1 MTGLKNRSNVA
12 VVPSLEIIDLN
23 GPVHYAD
30 YGGDGPPMVL
40 VHGLGGSH
48 LNWLHVAHRL
58 AERHRVVAVDLAG
71 FGLTP
76 PAGRKAT
83 VQANQRLLNDFI
95 RAVSPDDPVSLIGN
109 SMGGL
114 VSILQAAAQPET
126 VSALVLVNP
135 ALPLADAG
143 AVNVFTM
150 QRLFVP
156 LIPGVGEAALSRYY
170 SRVSPERQLQQTLA
184 AVAADPSSLPTGGRE
199 LNLEMIR
206 LRQEMDWAV
215 PSFLQASRS
224 IAGVLVRRARFRATL
239 GDIQCPVL
247 LIHGEEDSIVSPA
260 SAEWAIQQRPDWR
273 LELLPGIGHVPQL
286 EAPELFGDLVES
298 FLAPAS

>member
-1 MTGLKNRSNVA
+1 MPT
-12 VVPSLEIIDLN
+12 LEIIDLN

-30 YGGDGPPMVL
+30 YGGEGRPLVL

-58 AERHRVVAVDLAG
+58 AERHRVLAVDLAG

-76 PAGRKAT
+76 QAGRKST
-83 VQANQRLLNDFI
+83 VQANQRLLDDFI
-95 RAVSPDDPVSLIGN
+95 AAISPDESVGLIGN

-114 VSILQAAAQPET
+114 VSILEAAANPAA
-126 VSALVLVNP
+126 VHSMVLVNP

-156 LIPGVGEAALSRYY
+156 LIPGVGEAAMSRYY
-170 SRVSPERQLQQTLA
+170 ARATPEQQLDQTLA
-184 AVAADPSSLPTGGRE
+184 AVTANPAGLPTHGRE

-206 LRQEMDWAV
+206 LRKEMDWAV
-215 PSFLQASRS
+215 RSFLQASRS
-224 IAGVLVRRARFRATL
+224 IAAVLVRRTAFRKTL
-239 GDIQCPVL
+239 AAVECPVL
-247 LIHGEEDSIVSPA
+247 LIHGQEDSIVSPA
-260 SAEWAIQQRPDWR
+260 SARWAIEQRPDWR
-273 LELLPGIGHVPQL
+273 LELLEGVGHVPQL
-286 EAPELFGDLVES
+286 EAPDVFGDLVED
-298 FLAPAS
+298 FLSPEQ

>member
-1 MTGLKNRSNVA
+1 M
-12 VVPSLEIIDLN
+12 PQLEIIDLN

-30 YGGDGPPMVL
+30 YGGEGPPLVL

-48 LNWLHVAHRL
+48 LNWIHVAHRL
-58 AERHRVVAVDLAG
+58 AERHRVVAIDLAG

-83 VQANQRLLNDFI
+83 VQANQRLLDDFI
-95 RAVSPDDPVSLIGN
+95 AAVSPNAPVGLIGN

-114 VSILQAAAQPET
+114 VSILQAAANPAS
-126 VSALVLVNP
+126 VNALVLVNP

-156 LIPGVGEAALSRYY
+156 LIPGVGEAAMSRYY
-170 SRVSPERQLQQTLA
+170 ARATPEQQLTQTLA
-184 AVAADPSSLPTGGRE
+184 AVTADPSSLPTHGRE

-206 LRQEMDWAV
+206 LRKQMDWAV

-224 IAGVLVRRARFRATL
+224 IAGVLVRRKAFRKTL
-239 GDIQCPVL
+239 AAIECPVL
-247 LIHGEEDSIVSPA
+247 LIHGEEDAIVSPA
-260 SAEWAIQQRPDWR
+260 SAQWAIEQRPDWQF
-273 LELLPGIGHVPQL
+273 ELLAGIGHVPQL
-286 EAPELFGDLVES
+286 EAPELFGDLVEG
-298 FLAPAS
+298 FLEAAQ

>member
-1 MTGLKNRSNVA
+1 M
-12 VVPSLEIIDLN
+12 PSLEILDVG

-30 YGGDGPPMVL
+30 YGGDGPPIVL

-48 LNWLHVAHRL
+48 LNWLHVAPRL
-58 AERHRVVAVDLAG
+58 AEQHRVLAVDLAG

-83 VQANQRLLNDFI
+83 VQANQRLLDGFI
-95 RAVSPDDPVSLIGN
+95 SAVSPQDPATLIGN

-114 VSILQAAAQPET
+114 VSILQAAVHPAS

-135 ALPLADAG
+135 ALPMADAG

-150 QRLFVP
+150 QRLFIP

-170 SRVSPERQLQQTLA
+170 AKVDPEKQLQQTLA

-206 LRQEMDWAV
+206 LRKEMEWAV

-224 IAGVLVRRARFRATL
+224 IAGVLVRRRQFRKTL
-239 GDIQCPVL
+239 AAVECPVL
-247 LIHGEEDSIVSPA
+247 LIHGTEDAIVSPA
-260 SAEWAIQQRPDWR
+260 SAEWAKQQRPDWR
-273 LELLPGIGHVPQL
+273 LELLAGVGHVPQL
-286 EAPELFGDLVES
+286 EAPELFGDLVED
-298 FLAPAS
+298 FLAPA

>member
-1 MTGLKNRSNVA
+1 MPTLD
-12 VVPSLEIIDLN
+12 IIDLN

-30 YGGDGPPMVL
+30 YGGEGPPMVL

-58 AERHRVVAVDLAG
+58 AERHRVLAVDLAG

-83 VQANQRLLNDFI
+83 VQANQRLLDHFI
-95 RAVSPDDPVSLIGN
+95 AAMSPDEPVALVGN

-114 VSILQAAAQPET
+114 VSILQGAANPAS

-143 AVNVFTM
+143 AVNLFTM
-150 QRLFVP
+150 QRLFIP
-156 LIPGVGEAALSRYY
+156 LIPGVGEAALGRYY
-170 SRVSPERQLQQTLA
+170 SRVSPERQLADTLA
-184 AVAADPSSLPTGGRE
+184 AVAADPSSLPTAGRE

-206 LRQEMDWAV
+206 LRKQMDWAI

-224 IAGVLVRRARFRATL
+224 IAGVLARRGQFRRTL
-239 GDIQCPVL
+239 AAIECPVL
-247 LIHGEEDSIVSPA
+247 LVHGTEDAIVSPA
-260 SAEWAIQQRPDWR
+260 SAEWAKRQRPEWR
-273 LELLPGIGHVPQL
+273 LELLDGVGHVPQL
-286 EAPELFGDLVES
+286 EAPERFGDLVED
-298 FLAPAS
+298 FLAPGY

>member
-1 MTGLKNRSNVA
+1 M
-12 VVPSLEIIDLN
+12 PSLEILDVR

-48 LNWLHVAHRL
+48 LNWLHVAPRL
-58 AERHRVVAVDLAG
+58 AQQHRVLAVDLAG

-83 VQANQRLLNDFI
+83 VQANQRLLDDFI
-95 RAVSPDDPVSLIGN
+95 SAVSPENPVTLIGN

-114 VSILQAAAQPET
+114 VSIMQAADHPAS

-150 QRLFVP
+150 QRLFIP

-170 SRVSPERQLQQTLA
+170 AKVDPEKQLQQTLA

-206 LRQEMDWAV
+206 LRKEMEWAV

-224 IAGVLVRRARFRATL
+224 IAGVLVRRGQFRKTL
-239 GDIQCPVL
+239 AAVECPVL
-247 LIHGEEDSIVSPA
+247 LIHGAEDVIVSPA
-260 SAEWAIQQRPDWR
+260 SAEWAKQQRPDWR
-273 LELLPGIGHVPQL
+273 LELLAGVGHVPQL
-286 EAPELFGDLVES
+286 EAPELFGDLVED
-298 FLAPAS
+298 FLAPA

>member
-1 MTGLKNRSNVA
+1 
-12 VVPSLEIIDLN
+12 VPNLEIIDLN

-30 YGGDGPPMVL
+30 YGGAGPPMVL

-58 AERHRVVAVDLAG
+58 ADRHRVVAVDLAG

-83 VQANQRLLNDFI
+83 VQANQGLLDAFI
-95 RAVSPDDPVSLIGN
+95 AAVSPGESVTLIGN

-114 VSILQAAAQPET
+114 ISIMQAAAHPAS
-126 VSALVLVNP
+126 VSAMVLVNP

-143 AVNVFTM
+143 AVNLFTM
-150 QRLFVP
+150 QRLFIP

-170 SRVSPERQLQQTLA
+170 ARVSPEDQLEETLA
-184 AVAADPSSLPTGGRE
+184 AVAANPSNLPTTGRD

-206 LRQEMDWAV
+206 LRKEMEWAV

-224 IAGVLVRRARFRATL
+224 IAGVLVRRAQFRKTL
-239 GDIQCPVL
+239 AAIECPVL
-247 LIHGEEDSIVSPA
+247 LIHGAEDAIVSPA
-260 SAEWAIQQRPDWR
+260 SAEWAIRQRPDWR
-273 LELLPGIGHVPQL
+273 LELMAGIGHVPQL
-286 EAPELFGDLVES
+286 EAPELFGDLVEG
-298 FLAPAS
+298 FLAPR

>member
-1 MTGLKNRSNVA
+1 
-12 VVPSLEIIDLN
+12 VPTLDIIDLN
-23 GPVHYAD
+23 GPVHFAD
-30 YGGDGPPMVL
+30 YGGSGSPLVL

-83 VQANQRLLNDFI
+83 VHANQRLLNDFI
-95 RAVSPDDPVSLIGN
+95 GAISPGEPVALIGN

-114 VSILQAAAQPET
+114 ISIMQAAAAPDR
-126 VSALVLVNP
+126 VAAMVLVNP
-135 ALPLADAG
+135 ALPIADAG
-143 AVNVFTM
+143 AVNLFTM
-150 QRLFVP
+150 QRLFIP
-156 LIPGVGEAALSRYY
+156 LIPGVGEAAMGRYY
-170 SRVSPERQLQQTLA
+170 ARVSPEEQLDQTLA
-184 AVAADPSSLPTGGRE
+184 AVTADPSSLPTQGRE

-206 LRQEMDWAV
+206 LRQQMSWAV

-224 IAGVLVRRARFRATL
+224 IAGVLVRRRQFRRTL
-239 GDIQCPVL
+239 QSIKCPVL
-247 LIHGEEDSIVSPA
+247 LIHGTEDAIVSPA

-273 LELLPGIGHVPQL
+273 LELLTGIGHVPQL
-286 EAPELFGDLVES
+286 EAPEAFGDLVED
-298 FLAPAS
+298 FLEAEQ

>member
-1 MTGLKNRSNVA
+1 M
-12 VVPSLEIIDLN
+12 PSLEIIDLN

-30 YGGDGPPMVL
+30 YGGDGSPLVL

-58 AERHRVVAVDLAG
+58 AETHRVVAVDLAG

-76 PAGRKAT
+76 PAGRKST
-83 VQANQRLLNDFI
+83 VQANQRLLDDFI
-95 RAVSPDDPVSLIGN
+95 GAISPDEPVGLIGN

-114 VSILQAAAQPET
+114 VSILQAAAHPAA
-126 VSALVLVNP
+126 VSALILVNP

-156 LIPGVGEAALSRYY
+156 LIPGVGEAAMSRYY
-170 SRVSPERQLQQTLA
+170 ARATPEQQLEETLA
-184 AVAADPSSLPTGGRE
+184 AVTANPADLPTHGRE

-206 LRQEMDWAV
+206 LRKQMEWAV

-224 IAGVLVRRARFRATL
+224 IAGVLVRRKAFRKTL
-239 GDIQCPVL
+239 QAIECPVL

-260 SAEWAIQQRPDWR
+260 SAEWAIEQRPDWR
-273 LELLPGIGHVPQL
+273 LELLPGVGHVPQL
-286 EAPELFGDLVES
+286 EAPELFGELVED
-298 FLAPAS
+298 FLRAEQ

>member
-1 MTGLKNRSNVA
+1 M
-12 VVPSLEIIDLN
+12 PSLDIIDLN

-30 YGGDGPPMVL
+30 YGGAGPPMVL

-58 AERHRVVAVDLAG
+58 AERHRVLALDLAG

-76 PAGRKAT
+76 PAGRKTT
-83 VQANQRLLNDFI
+83 VQANQRLLNEFI
-95 RAVSPDDPVSLIGN
+95 EAVSPDEPVSLIGN

-114 VSILQAAAQPET
+114 VSILQGAAHPGS

-150 QRLFVP
+150 QRLFIP

-170 SRVSPERQLQQTLA
+170 SRVSPERQLQETLA
-184 AVAADPSSLPTGGRE
+184 AVAADPESLPTAGRE

-206 LRQEMDWAV
+206 LRKEMEWAI

-224 IAGVLVRRARFRATL
+224 IAGLLVRRGQFRRTL
-239 GDIQCPVL
+239 AAIECPVL
-247 LIHGEEDSIVSPA
+247 LIHGSEDVIVSAA
-260 SAEWAIQQRPDWR
+260 SAEWAKRQRPDWR
-273 LELLPGIGHVPQL
+273 LELLDGIGHVPQL
-286 EAPELFGDLVES
+286 EAPELFGDLVEE
-298 FLAPAS
+298 FLAPAG

>member
-1 MTGLKNRSNVA
+1 M
-12 VVPSLEIIDLN
+12 PDLEIIDLD
-23 GPVHYAD
+23 GPVHYAE
-30 YGGDGPPMVL
+30 YGGHGPPVVL

-48 LNWLHVAHRL
+48 LNWLHVSHRL

-83 VQANQRLLNDFI
+83 VRANQRLLDRFVAAI
-95 RAVSPDDPVSLIGN
+95 SPTEPVTLIGN

-114 VSILQAAAQPET
+114 ISILQAAANPAR
-126 VSALVLVNP
+126 VAALVLVNP

-156 LIPGVGEAALSRYY
+156 LIPGVGEVALNRYY
-170 SRVSPERQLQQTLA
+170 ARSTPEQQLAETLA
-184 AVAADPSSLPTGGRE
+184 AVAADPASLPTSGNE
-199 LNLEMIR
+199 LSLQMIR
-206 LRQEMDWAV
+206 LRKEMDWAV

-224 IAGVLVRRARFRATL
+224 IAGVLVRRRQFRRTL
-239 GDIQCPVL
+239 HAIHCPVL
-247 LIHGEEDSIVSPA
+247 LIHGEKDTIVSPA
-260 SAEWAIQQRPDWR
+260 SAEWAIRQRPDWR

-286 EAPELFGDLVES
+286 EAPELFGDLVED
-298 FLAPAS
+298 FLHAAGDLG

>member
-1 MTGLKNRSNVA
+1 MPA
-12 VVPSLEIIDLN
+12 LEIIDLN

-30 YGGDGPPMVL
+30 YGGDGPPLVL

-48 LNWLHVAHRL
+48 LNWIHVAHRL
-58 AERHRVVAVDLAG
+58 AERHRVVAIDLAG

-76 PAGRKAT
+76 PAGRTAT

-95 RAVSPDDPVSLIGN
+95 AAISPNEPVGLIGN

-114 VSILQAAAQPET
+114 VSILQAAANPAS
-126 VSALVLVNP
+126 VDALVLVNP

-156 LIPGVGEAALSRYY
+156 LIPGVGEAAMSRYY
-170 SRVSPERQLQQTLA
+170 ARATPEQQLTQTLA
-184 AVAADPSSLPTGGRE
+184 AVTADPSSLPTHGRE

-206 LRQEMDWAV
+206 LRKQMDWAV

-224 IAGVLVRRARFRATL
+224 IAGVLVRRRAFRKTL
-239 GDIQCPVL
+239 AAIECPVL
-247 LIHGEEDSIVSPA
+247 LIHGEEDAIVSPA
-260 SAEWAIQQRPDWR
+260 SARWAIEQRPDWQF
-273 LELLPGIGHVPQL
+273 ELLAGIGHVPQL
-286 EAPELFGDLVES
+286 EAPELFGDLVEG
-298 FLAPAS
+298 FLEAAQ

>member
-1 MTGLKNRSNVA
+1 M
-12 VVPSLEIIDLN
+12 PQLEIIDLN

-30 YGGDGPPMVL
+30 YGGEGPPLVL

-48 LNWLHVAHRL
+48 LNWIHVAHRL
-58 AERHRVVAVDLAG
+58 AERHRVVAIDLAG

-83 VQANQRLLNDFI
+83 VQANQRLLDDFI
-95 RAVSPDDPVSLIGN
+95 AAISPNEPVGLIGN

-114 VSILQAAAQPET
+114 VSILQAAANPAS
-126 VSALVLVNP
+126 VNALVLVNP

-156 LIPGVGEAALSRYY
+156 LIPGVGEAAMSRYY
-170 SRVSPERQLQQTLA
+170 ARATPEQQLTQTLA
-184 AVAADPSSLPTGGRE
+184 AVTADPGSLPTHGRE

-206 LRQEMDWAV
+206 LRKQMDWAV

-224 IAGVLVRRARFRATL
+224 IAGVLVRRKAFRKTL
-239 GDIQCPVL
+239 AAIECPVL
-247 LIHGEEDSIVSPA
+247 LIHGEEDAIVSPA
-260 SAEWAIQQRPDWR
+260 SAEWAIEQRPDWQF
-273 LELLPGIGHVPQL
+273 ELLAGIGHVPQL
-286 EAPELFGDLVES
+286 EAPELFGDLVEG
-298 FLAPAS
+298 FLEAEQ